1 MRVVEGTAVNTD
13 SDLASVLSPLCGSP
27 RFTLKNPGKEFQG
40 GKVWFPKCGPWTS
53 HTSITSEWCYTCELL
68 QMQVL
73 RPHQRAPDSETLG
86 MGPEVFVLINLTGN
100 SNAC

>member
-27 RFTLKNPGKEFQG
+27 HFTLKNPGKEFQG

-53 HTSITSEWCYTCELL
+53 HTSITSD
-68 QMQVL
+68 VL
-73 RPHQRAPDSETLG
+73 HMRVVTNAGAQAS
-86 MGPEVFVLINLTGN
+86 PE
-100 SNAC
+100 SS